1 MNRRRDRSARI
12 ARVRRQ
18 DAVDAAHQRGAAV
31 DHAVEDAEDLGVDAA
46 HADGATMPSVCA
58 A

>member
-18 DAVDAAHQRGAAV
+18 DAVDAADQRGAAV
-31 DHAVEDAEDLGVDAA
+31 DHSVEDAEDLGVDTA
-46 HADGATMPSVCA
+46 HADAATTLSVCA